1 MQIVFTK
8 HAKDMMKKRNISE
21 DEVISAIKYP
31 EITYKEEGL
40 YYAQKNIGRAN
51 IEIVY
56 ERDKYIK
63 VVTIY
68 FL

>member
-8 HAKDMMKKRNISE
+8 HAKEVMQKRNISE
-21 DEVISAIKYP
+21 DEVINTIKFP

-40 YYAQKNIGRAN
+40 YYSQKDIGRTK
-51 IEIVY
+51 IEVVY

-63 VVTIY
+63 VITIY
-68 FL
+68 YV